1 MTMFA
6 EKKHKWAIDT
16 GDGVLMGLSYPWN
29 LSALDTAIYRT
40 RKEAQDDLKF
50 WRDELNSGAKVVK
63 VYMAYSTVQP
73 GLKQEQKQ

>member
-16 GDGVLMGLSYPWN
+16 GDGVLMGLSFPWN
-29 LSALDTAIYRT
+29 ISALDTAIYRT

-50 WRDELNSGAKVVK
+50 WRDDFENDLVAARVVK
-63 VYMAYSTVQP
+63 VYVAYNSV
-73 GLKQEQKQ
+73 